1 MEVGSASWDPPVP
14 VVSVLPAW
22 YVPRVCALV
31 AGALDV
37 CLVAIFYLFG
47 VVALPRAV

>member
-1 MEVGSASWDPPVP
+1 MGPPLP

-47 VVALPRAV
+47 GGGADSLT